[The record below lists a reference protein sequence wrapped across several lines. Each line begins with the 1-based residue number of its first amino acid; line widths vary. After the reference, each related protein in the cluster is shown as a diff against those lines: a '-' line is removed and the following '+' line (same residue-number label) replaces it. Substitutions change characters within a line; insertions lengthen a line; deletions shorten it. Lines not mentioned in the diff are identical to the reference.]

1 MSLPLLI
8 HSLLMKQRKFLYHF
22 KNVRW
27 AKGRHETYLCYV
39 VKRRDSAT
47 SFSLDFGHLRNKS
60 GCHVELLFLRYISDW
75 DLDPGR
81 CYRVT
86 WFTSWSPCY
95 DCARHV
101 ADFLRGYPNL
111 SLRIFAARLYFCED
125 RKAEPEGLRRL
136 HRAGV
141 QIAIMTFKGARGTWR
156 FGTAAQT
163 AENWGPGRGAGGGA
177 EFSQNPDGNRRKGIK
192 GLDTRLWGKCDLE
205 GVGAGFPFFPLRVGS
220 ELSSAPFPYLFKDY
234 FYCWNTFV
242 ENREKTFK
250 AWEGL
255 HENSVRLSRQ
265 LRRILL
271 VRGFFAS
278 RFLSLSKAI
287 FSWSYF
293 YFPLLHS
300 LHCHPCMS
308 VWVSLFP
315 LIVCLIVL
323 SPSSEFAHLLFH
335 DSEPSADSPSGPLSS
350 PTSVSLRLPAGLWF
364 SPGRILASP
373 FPIPQNLLPN
383 KMLQIHPL
391 SLFLFLN
398 SPCMRLMTYEM
409 HFVLWDFDT
418 NLQECHI
425 Q

>member
-1 MSLPLLI
+1 MLPRHLVHVLEPLLRLRAARGGLPARVPQPQPQDLRRAP
-8 HSLLMKQRKFLYHF
+8 LL
-22 KNVRW
+22 
-27 AKGRHETYLCYV
+27 
-39 VKRRDSAT
+39 
-47 SFSLDFGHLRNKS
+47 
-60 GCHVELLFLRYISDW
+60 
-75 DLDPGR
+75 
-81 CYRVT
+81 
-86 WFTSWSPCY
+86 
-95 DCARHV
+95 
-101 ADFLRGYPNL
+101 LRGPQ
-111 SLRIFAARLYFCED
+111 
-125 RKAEPEGLRRL
+125 G
-136 HRAGV
+136 
-141 QIAIMTFKGARGTWR
+141 GARG
-156 FGTAAQT
+156 AA
-163 AENWGPGRGAGGGA
+163 AAAPGGRPDRHHDLQGCAGDLAVRDRSSDRGKLGAGAGGGGGA

-323 SPSSEFAHLLFH
+323 SPTSEFAHLLFH